1 LVKVGPVRSEIIM
14 VSNETVEKKKKMK
27 ERDMGKTAPRPA
39 MPGGLI
45 KWRQRPRSGIVAAD
59 FPQNYV

>member
-1 LVKVGPVRSEIIM
+1 M